1 MESTGVYWKPI
12 FYPLEDH
19 FECWL
24 INPQHIKKVPGRK
37 SDVSDAEWIARLVE
51 TGLVRASF
59 VPPRQI
65 RALRDLTRYRTSLL
79 RERTREVQRLHSTLE
94 DAGIKLAIVATDIM
108 GKSGRDMITSL
119 IAGQRDPHVLADLAR
134 RQMRTKIPALTEA
147 LDGRFTDHHA
157 LLCRM
162 MLNRI
167 DGVDAT
173 VAALDEQIAAATE
186 CFAETINR
194 LIAIPGVARRTAE
207 VIVAETGADM
217 SRFPTAADLASWAGM
232 CPGNNES
239 AGKHFTGRTRQGN
252 PWLRGVLGT
261 AAAAASHTQGTYLRE
276 RYHRI
281 AKRRGTKRA
290 LVAVGHSILQ
300 ASWHIMH
307 DQVDYVDLGAD
318 HHIRLGDPARR
329 ASRLVQQLRQLG
341 YPVVLPDRAVA

>member
-1 MESTGVYWKPI
+1 MLADQSAAR
-12 FYPLEDH
+12 
-19 FECWL
+19 
-24 INPQHIKKVPGRK
+24 QVPGRK
-37 SDVSDAEWIARLVE
+37 SDVSGRMDRPARRDGSGAGEL
-51 TGLVRASF
+51 R
-59 VPPRQI
+59 PPRQI
-65 RALRDLTRYRTSLL
+65 RVLRDLTRYRTSLL
-79 RERTREVQRLHSTLE
+79 RERTREVQRLHAMLE
-94 DAGIKLAIVATDIM
+94 DAGIKLAVVATDIM
-108 GKSGRDMITSL
+108 GKSGRDMITAL
-119 IAGQRDPHVLADLAR
+119 IAGQRDPHVLADLTR
-134 RQMRTKIPALTEA
+134 RQMRTKVPALTEA

-157 LLCRM
+157 LLCQM

-186 CFAETINR
+186 CFAETIDE

-252 PWLRGVLGT
+252 PGFAAHWVPGQQQQATPKGPTSESATT
-261 AAAAASHTQGTYLRE
+261 ASPNDEAPN
-276 RYHRI
+276 
-281 AKRRGTKRA
+281 A

-318 HHIRLGDPARR
+318 HYIRLGDPARR

-341 YPVVLPDRAVA
+341 YPVILPDRSVA